1 MVVVGHC
8 ESLAEL
14 GAELS
19 LSGHAALAELD
30 NKTLLSGR
38 AAGLLNHGI
47 SPLSKSAQN
56 APESFLVVIRQ
67 EIRAVRAGT
76 IVARSRRIMQLNAR
90 CFFLTYTTIQKI
102 GNRVSA
108 LCTNFALVYCILFT
122 ICN

>member
-8 ESLAEL
+8 ESLTEL

-67 EIRAVRAGT
+67 EYA
-76 IVARSRRIMQLNAR
+76 QLGHERLWRVLAELCN
-90 CFFLTYTTIQKI
+90 LTR
-102 GNRVSA
+102 GVFS
-108 LCTNFALVYCILFT
+108 
-122 ICN
+122 

>member
-14 GAELS
+14 GTELS

-76 IVARSRRIMQLNAR
+76 IVAYSRRLMQLAAR
-90 CFFLTYTTIQKI
+90 CFCLTYTTIQK
-102 GNRVSA
+102 NRNWGVA
-108 LCTNFALVYCILFT
+108 LCTNFFLFFVHYY
-122 ICN
+122 NS